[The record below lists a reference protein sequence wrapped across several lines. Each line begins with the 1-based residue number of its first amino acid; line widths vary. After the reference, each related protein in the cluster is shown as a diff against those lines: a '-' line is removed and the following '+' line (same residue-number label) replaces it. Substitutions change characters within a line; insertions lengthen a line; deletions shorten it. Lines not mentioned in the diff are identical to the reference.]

1 MLNLD
6 CQCTFVFHFSGY
18 SDEDKFLKIIPSFI
32 KGINLFKY
40 LLSVSH
46 LGSKSTT
53 NLLAPGQVN
62 T

>member
-1 MLNLD
+1 MGIQMKINYISENNM
-6 CQCTFVFHFSGY
+6 FFY
-18 SDEDKFLKIIPSFI
+18 LKY
-32 KGINLFKY
+32 INLFKY